1 MHVYYVFV
9 ENDWELV
16 FRAQSNNSLSPY
28 AAWMGTLSLPTPVQ
42 LELNRGG
49 SRVVY
54 VRFDGRGSTFTNWF
68 GIDKLIDSGWST
80 MSKSRTFNYFSIHGT
95 AERRFFI
102 NQNYGSCPV
111 DAGWM
116 AVIDTTSVYGPCE
129 WDIKT
134 KKRPAFLF
142 APTEDVTQWQNYG
155 NLIG

>member
-42 LELNRGG
+42 DGCRLMTETFTCTTIYRNDVLDMWSSGNITEVQLELYRGG

-54 VRFDGRGSTFTNWF
+54 VRFDGRGSALTNWF
-68 GIDKLIDSGWST
+68 SIDKLIDSGWST
-80 MSKSRTFNYFSIHGT
+80 MSKSRTFNYFSIHG
-95 AERRFFI
+95 ADERRFFI

-116 AVIDTTSVYGPCE
+116 AVID
-129 WDIKT
+129 
-134 KKRPAFLF
+134 
-142 APTEDVTQWQNYG
+142 
-155 NLIG
+155 